1 MTAKS
6 ELIQARE
13 AMAAALDAKWSNVPE
28 WKAFRAID
36 RALLALE
43 TEQADAE
50 PTARA
55 RVRLRLRSLRSGQ
68 QPSYNALAD
77 SALTQTGKPITTAQL
92 MEFIA
97 ARRRVDPDPNKAKIN
112 VTSSLSKSPQFRNVP
127 WEGGTA
133 WWYSDRPLPKKETA
147 A

>member
-6 ELIQARE
+6 ELMQARE

-50 PTARA
+50 LPLTPH
-55 RVRLRLRSLRSGQ
+55 RVRTRLRLNQ
-68 QPSYNALAD
+68 PPSYNALAD
-77 SALTQTGKPITTAQL
+77 SLLSETKRPVTTSQL
-92 MEFIA
+92 MAFIGA
-97 ARRRVDPDPNKAKIN
+97 HRKLNPDPNKAKIN
-112 VTSSLSKSPQFRNVP
+112 VTSSLSKSPQYRNIP